1 MIKSLFDAGVRDQGE
16 PASMEGLMDDSG
28 LVTLQS
34 AHSAAETL
42 TRLEAVLKTKG
53 IQVFARIDHAAGAAS
68 VGLELRPTLL
78 LIFGDPRAGTA
89 LMQADQR
96 VGLDLPLKALVWEDA
111 GGQAFVTYSDPRW
124 IARRHGLTGPAAEA
138 AGRLAAG
145 LEGLANTATG

>member
-1 MIKSLFDAGVRDQGE
+1 
-16 PASMEGLMDDSG
+16 MDDSG

-42 TRLEAVLKTKG
+42 ARLEAVLKTKG

-96 VGLDLPLKALVWEDA
+96 VGLDLPLKALIWEDA
-111 GGQAFVTYSDPRW
+111 GGQAFVTYGDPRW

-145 LEGLANTATG
+145 LEGLANAATG

>member
-1 MIKSLFDAGVRDQGE
+1 
-16 PASMEGLMDDSG
+16 MDDSG

-42 TRLEAVLKTKG
+42 TRLEAVLKAKG
-53 IQVFARIDHAAGAAS
+53 VQVFARIDHAAGATSA
-68 VGLELRPTLL
+68 GLELRPTLL

-96 VGLDLPLKALVWEDA
+96 VGLDLPLKALIWQDA
-111 GGQAFVTYSDPRW
+111 AGQTFVTYNDPRW
-124 IARRHGLTGPAAEA
+124 IARRHGLTGRAAEA

-145 LEGLANTATG
+145 LEGLANAATG

>member
-1 MIKSLFDAGVRDQGE
+1 
-16 PASMEGLMDDSG
+16 MDDSG
-28 LVTLQS
+28 LITIQS

-42 TRLEAVLKTKG
+42 SQLEVALKAKG
-53 IQVFARIDHAAGAAS
+53 IQIFARIDHAAGAAS

-89 LMQADQR
+89 LMEADQR
-96 VGLDLPLKALVWEDA
+96 VGVDLPLKALIWEDA
-111 GGQAFVTYSDPRW
+111 SGQVFVTHDDPHW

-145 LEGLANTATG
+145 LKGLANAATG